1 MRRFWGSQIFVLL
14 VCLVQTTSAQ
24 DAALVVVPD
33 DLPTVEVA
41 YARVKAGGSIALKQ
55 GKYALSRTLEIDKTV
70 TFRGDAQAPEEVVI
84 VCPHSDAFHITGGSP
99 SFENLTVS
107 GGAKEGVGFF
117 IEGKDAAPTLEK
129 CVIKDCGG
137 AGVVVMDEA
146 RGTFRDCDIY
156 GNLSGIEVVTSGNP
170 TVTRCRIHD
179 CQYIG
184 VFVDEA
190 RGEFRDC
197 DIYADR
203 LGEIRIERCG
213 DPTFIGCKIHDGKHS
228 GVNVFLS
235 GRGTFQD
242 CEIYGNGHSGITV
255 WATGNPTVTGCRIHD
270 GKGAGIRIFVK
281 GMGTFNNNTLSENY
295 VDGKLSNWII
305 EGDAE
310 MVKGTG
316 NTPEIP
322 RAKLTLPDH
331 LNDER

>member
-1 MRRFWGSQIFVLL
+1 MRRFWGSLIFVLL
-14 VCLVQTTSAQ
+14 VCLVQTAGAQESAP
-24 DAALVVVPD
+24 LVVPD
-33 DLPTVEVA
+33 DFPTVEAA
-41 YARVKAGGSIALKQ
+41 YARVKDGGRIVLKP
-55 GKYALSRTLEIDKTV
+55 GKYAFSRTLEIDKTV
-70 TFRGDAQAPEEVVI
+70 TFRGDGKAPEEVVI
-84 VCPHSDAFHITGGSP
+84 VCPDSDAFHITGGSP

-107 GGAKEGVGFF
+107 GGAKDGVGFF
-117 IEGKDAAPTLEK
+117 IEGKDADPTLEK

-156 GNLSGIEVVTSGNP
+156 GNHSGIDVASSGNP

-197 DIYADR
+197 DIYAG
-203 LGEIRIERCG
+203 LGEICIDRRG
-213 DPTFIGCKIHDGKHS
+213 DPTFIGCKIHDAKHS
-228 GVNVFLS
+228 GVNVVS
-235 GRGTFQD
+235 GGRGTFQN

-281 GMGTFNNNTLSENY
+281 GMGTFNKNTLSENY

-305 EGDAE
+305 EGDA
-310 MVKGTG
+310 MVKGAG
-316 NTPEIP
+316 NKPEIP
-322 RAKLTLPDH
+322 RAETTF
-331 LNDER
+331 